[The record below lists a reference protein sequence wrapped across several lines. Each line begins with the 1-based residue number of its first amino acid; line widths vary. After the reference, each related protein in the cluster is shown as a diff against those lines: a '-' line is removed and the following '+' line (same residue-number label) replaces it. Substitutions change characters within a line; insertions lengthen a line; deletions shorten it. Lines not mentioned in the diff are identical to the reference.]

1 MADGGISGLA
11 VAFATAGG
19 LLVYAGLKNL
29 SPAAA
34 LRDVSTGRPSP
45 VVDQGVELSGAAAS
59 AAVGGLGVGA
69 GGAAAAAGGAVA
81 AAAAKYMGDRYSQ
94 LRRTRAGWSDCSS
107 FADKVLS
114 DVGIRPPVRW
124 ASTANYR
131 ASPEWVTIP
140 REQARAGDIAI
151 SSGHMVLVTGTAGAS
166 AIGQQNPRV
175 NVRTGSVDQLMG
187 SQSYV
192 YKRYIPKG

>member
-1 MADGGISGLA
+1 VADGGISGLA
-11 VAFATAGG
+11 VAFAAAGG

-45 VVDQGVELSGAAAS
+45 VPDIGVELSGAAAG
-59 AAVGGLGVGA
+59 AAVGGLPVGA

-81 AAAAKYMGDRYSQ
+81 AAATKYMADRYSQ
-94 LRRTRAGWSDCSS
+94 LRRTRPGWSDCSS
-107 FADKVLS
+107 FADKVLT
-114 DVGIRPPVRW
+114 DVGIRPPTKW

-131 ASPEWVTIP
+131 ASPEWVTIA
-140 REQARAGDIAI
+140 REQARPGDIAV
-151 SSGHMVLVTGTAGAS
+151 SGGHMVLVTGNGGSS

-175 NVRTGSVDQLMG
+175 NVRTGTVAQLMG
-187 SQSYV
+187 SQTYV
-192 YKRYIPKG
+192 YKRYTPKG